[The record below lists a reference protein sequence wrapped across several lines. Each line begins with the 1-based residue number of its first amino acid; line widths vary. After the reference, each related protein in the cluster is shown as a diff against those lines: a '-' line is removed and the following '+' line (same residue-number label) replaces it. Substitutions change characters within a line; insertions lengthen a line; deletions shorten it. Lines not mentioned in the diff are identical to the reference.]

1 MHTYVCACVS
11 VSVCVCL
18 CLSLLL
24 NFPTR
29 EPSQFTLRS
38 KRTPCLTSHTC
49 VGRTG
54 TQKITSPSTQT
65 SKRTFFMRAR
75 LEPCPRLASCQRFVN
90 ETCGTCICLTFD
102 VCVRVCV
109 CVCLSVCLSV
119 RLSVDLSTSRPL
131 DRCAA
136 FLFLGPFLIISSASS
151 SWLIGSLQVTLK
163 DGTKQTMWP
172 AHCVQ
177 GSKVVCWLASISP
190 HPHLSSTGPLG

>member
-1 MHTYVCACVS
+1 MS
-11 VSVCVCL
+11 VRVCL
-18 CLSLLL
+18 CLCVSV
-24 NFPTR
+24 PVS
-29 EPSQFTLRS
+29 PSQLPNARAVS
-38 KRTPCLTSHTC
+38 IYLTFKTHAMFDLAHLCGQDWHPKDHISFHPNLKKDILHESET
-49 VGRTG
+49 
-54 TQKITSPSTQT
+54 
-65 SKRTFFMRAR
+65 RAVSEIGVMSEVCER
-75 LEPCPRLASCQRFVN
+75 DVWHL
-90 ETCGTCICLTFD
+90 CICLTFD